1 MLCFATPEDTH
12 HENSATGR
20 IGDCYFSVFFTRPHH
35 VCVGLNRAKVLTE
48 VGVLCSLSADWPL
61 CTSTPDNDPR
71 HAVRTPGT
79 VTVHRLER
87 HIPSWLTNDDADVT
101 VTAGTGSSE
110 IADHGYLPS
119 ILYWSRLLRIL
130 PARNPHQARW
140 LYFSACQTHSPAVC
154 RRQ

>member
-20 IGDCYFSVFFTRPHH
+20 IGDCYFSVFLLLDHNRDEHH
-35 VCVGLNRAKVLTE
+35 VCAGLNRAKVLAE
-48 VGVLCSLSADWPL
+48 VGDLSNGRCSLSADWPL

-110 IADHGYLPS
+110 IADH
-119 ILYWSRLLRIL
+119 
-130 PARNPHQARW
+130 
-140 LYFSACQTHSPAVC
+140 
-154 RRQ
+154 